1 MKNVLVFDCET
12 SGLDRDHDEVIEV
25 GYVLWSVEHRTVLE
39 CYSAVL
45 SGDGNAAELFN
56 AIPPGARSFGTDPE
70 IAWTIAGQAAQQAD
84 LVLAH
89 QADFDRAFVWR
100 AASSFETSTPYDG
113 AADLLKLRWVCTIE
127 DFLWPI
133 VSASKSLVSIAL
145 AHGVAVTSAH
155 RAINDCLLLARL
167 LERVDHV
174 DDLLHLAL
182 QRASRPKAEFI
193 ARTPYQQKDLVKAA
207 GFHWN
212 GTVWSRYMAVE
223 DAEKLPFEVVTV
235 DKAIEEAR
243 A

>member
-1 MKNVLVFDCET
+1 MKNVLVFDIES
-12 SGLDRDHDEVIEV
+12 SGLDRDNDRVIEL
-25 GYVLWSVEHRTVLE
+25 GYVLWSVEDLTLLE
-39 CYSAVL
+39 CYSAL
-45 SGDGNAAELFN
+45 LLGEADNPAQLFN
-56 AIPPGARSFGTDPE
+56 AIPPEALPFGTDPD

-89 QADFDRAFVWR
+89 QADFDRAFVER
-100 AASSFETSTPYDG
+100 EAGLYEG
-113 AADLLKLRWVCTIE
+113 AAELMKLTWVCTLE
-127 DFLWPI
+127 DFVWPI
-133 VSASKSLVSIAL
+133 QLAYRNLVSIAL

-155 RAINDCLLLARL
+155 RAVNDCLLLARL

-223 DAEKLPFEVVTV
+223 DAKRLPFEVVTV

-243 A
+243 AT

>member
-1 MKNVLVFDCET
+1 MKNVLVFDIES
-12 SGLDRDHDEVIEV
+12 SGLDRDHDEVIEI
-25 GYVLWSVEHRTVLE
+25 GYVLWSVEHRTIIE
-39 CYSAVL
+39 CYSAL
-45 SGDGNAAELFN
+45 LIGDSNEAELFN
-56 AIPPGARSFGTDPE
+56 AIPPAARELGTDPD
-70 IAWTIAGQAAQQAD
+70 IAWTIVGQASQQAD

-89 QADFDRAFVWR
+89 QADFDRSFVVR
-100 AASSFETSTPYDG
+100 EAGRYEG
-113 AADLLKLRWVCTIE
+113 AAELSRLPFVCTIE
-127 DFLWPI
+127 DFVWPI
-133 VSASKSLVSIAL
+133 TSASKSLVSIAL

-155 RAINDCLLLARL
+155 RAVNDCLLLARL

-182 QRASRPKAEFI
+182 QRASRPKAEYI

-223 DAEKLPFEVVTV
+223 DAEKLLFDVVTV

-243 A
+243 AT

>member
-1 MKNVLVFDCET
+1 MKNVLIFDVET
-12 SGLDRDHDEVIEV
+12 SGLDRDSDEVIEV
-25 GYVLWSVEHRTVLE
+25 GYVLWSVEHGTIVE
-39 CYSAVL
+39 CYSSL
-45 SGDGNAAELFN
+45 LIGDSNAAEPFN
-56 AIPPGARSFGTDPE
+56 AIRPEALSVGGDPE
-70 IAWTIAGQAAQQAD
+70 IAWTIVGQVSQQAD

-89 QADFDRAFVWR
+89 QADFDRAFVMR
-100 AASSFETSTPYDG
+100 EAGRYEG
-113 AADLLKLRWVCTIE
+113 AAELSRLPFVCTIE
-127 DFLWPI
+127 DFLWP
-133 VSASKSLVSIAL
+133 VASASKSLVSIAL

-155 RAINDCLLLARL
+155 RAVNDCLLLARL

-207 GFHWN
+207 GFHYN

-235 DKAIEEAR
+235 DRAIEEAR
-243 A
+243 AT